1 MQSFEI
7 PEAPTIKQ
15 QKPVDRRAYT
25 IVPIRVVKDK
35 RIRVAAYRVLLAI
48 CSYAN
53 RAGLCWPSHIN
64 LGKDLGVS
72 RQAVSRQLKKL
83 IDYGYLVKVKQFQ
96 MKRTAQIYRVIY
108 DEKLS
113 NKQLLQTANFDDLHP
128 SHQEK
133 TIKETLK
140 AIAKCELKTDEH
152 VTINSVALT
161 ANIDKVEGLK
171 VNEACGLWLKACSV
185 IGIARQ
191 ITDADKHSLSVLAS
205 SGVDLDT
212 FKQAVDDVL
221 VDWQAYRREPP
232 HRLSYFLRLAPRA
245 GA

>member
-53 RAGLCWPSHIN
+53 RAGLCWPGMEN
-64 LGKDLGVS
+64 LGRDLGVS

-83 IDYGYLVKVKQFQ
+83 IDYGYLVKVKQYQ

-113 NKQLLQTANFDDLHP
+113 NKQLLQTVDFEDLHP
-128 SHQEK
+128 SHQDK

-140 AIAKCELKTDEH
+140 AIGKCELKTDEQ
-152 VTINSVALT
+152 VTIDQVALT
-161 ANIDKVEGLK
+161 GNQDKVEGLS
-171 VNEACGLWLKACSV
+171 VNEACGVWLKACSA

-191 ITDADKHSLSVLAS
+191 ITDADKHSLSSLAS
-205 SGVDLDT
+205 SGVGIDT

-221 VDWQAYRREPP
+221 VDWQTNRREPP
-232 HRLSYFLRLAPRA
+232 HRLSYFLRLAKD
-245 GA
+245 

>member
-7 PEAPTIKQ
+7 PEKPEIKQ

-35 RIRVAAYRVLLAI
+35 RIRIAAYRVLLAI

-53 RAGLCWPSHIN
+53 RAGLCWPGSDN
-64 LGKDLGVS
+64 LGRDLGVS
-72 RQAVSRQLKKL
+72 RQAVGRQLKKL
-83 IDYGYLVKVKQFQ
+83 IEYGYIQKVKQFQ
-96 MKRTAQIYRVIY
+96 MNRTAQIYRVIY

-113 NKQLLQTANFDDLHP
+113 NKQLLQSVDFDDLHP

-140 AIAKCELKTDEH
+140 AIGKCELETQSQ
-152 VTINSVALT
+152 VTIETVALT
-161 ANIDKVEGLK
+161 GNQDKVEGLS
-171 VNEACGLWLKACSV
+171 VNEACGLWLKSCSV

-191 ITDADKHSLSVLAS
+191 ITDADKHSLTVLAS
-205 SGVDLDT
+205 SGVDLVT